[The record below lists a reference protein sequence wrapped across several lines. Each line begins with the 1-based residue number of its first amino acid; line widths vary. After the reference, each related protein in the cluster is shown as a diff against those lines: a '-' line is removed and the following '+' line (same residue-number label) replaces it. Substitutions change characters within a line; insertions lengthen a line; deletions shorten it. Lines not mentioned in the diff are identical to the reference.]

1 MRLDTDDT
9 DEPLTEPEDADD
21 PSNVEVIESGDSG
34 IILAHPPQTEVR
46 SKNESNQR
54 SLIFSRKNK
63 QTNKLDLQKRFLNHL
78 CYFED

>member
-1 MRLDTDDT
+1 MQIAIENMRLDTDDT

-46 SKNESNQR
+46 SKK
-54 SLIFSRKNK
+54 RKQPAITDFFAKKQPNK
-63 QTNKLDLQKRFLNHL
+63 
-78 CYFED
+78 